1 MHYLTQSIAIGF
13 MIAAPVGPIGLLCMQ
28 RTLADGWKL
37 GFITGLGAAS
47 ADLLYGILGALGF
60 AAIIS
65 LLSTSLLWLSIAG
78 GVILIYLGVSAA
90 KNKTNHSAK
99 NKNPHSPLKAYLT
112 TFFLT
117 LSNPMTIFAFIAIFS
132 AIVPNGNSP
141 TDIGLVKLSIICLG
155 VFLGSMAWWVF
166 LTSAVYFLAAKINE
180 SKIKTVSCLAGVSI
194 ALFGCH
200 TVVTT
205 IIKVL

>member
-1 MHYLTQSIAIGF
+1 
-13 MIAAPVGPIGLLCMQ
+13 MQ

-117 LSNPMTIFAFIAIFS
+117 LSNPMTI
-132 AIVPNGNSP
+132 G
-141 TDIGLVKLSIICLG
+141 
-155 VFLGSMAWWVF
+155 
-166 LTSAVYFLAAKINE
+166 
-180 SKIKTVSCLAGVSI
+180 
-194 ALFGCH
+194 GCR
-200 TVVTT
+200 
-205 IIKVL
+205 L